1 MGGADPGDVQ
11 LVVDY
16 DKRVRALSDVVA
28 KDIAELYRMGEQLGE
43 GRFSTVHAGEAVN
56 TGKRFALKVVDNK
69 TLNDEENLEALEQE
83 VRILRMLE
91 HPYVVK
97 LKEVVMTNDATYMCM
112 ELLAGGE
119 LFGKIVEQGPYPEAP
134 AAVLFAKLVIGVEFL
149 HSKQVVH
156 RDLKPENVLFV
167 SGAGEQPTDIKIID
181 FGYAGIWT
189 ASAQLTGLCGT
200 PDYVS
205 PEVISWYDEEAAK
218 GRPYGKASDVWSMGV
233 LLYVLLSGCSPF
245 AAEEEEE
252 LLRLVEKAEF
262 SFPEKEWAKVSDS
275 AKDVVR
281 RCLVVNEAERVT
293 IAQLKQ
299 HDWCREAIQA
309 AELELQQSGA
319 LNPRGGKGGKGGK
332 GAAEAA
338 EERKPCCVLQ

>member
-1 MGGADPGDVQ
+1 
-11 LVVDY
+11 
-16 DKRVRALSDVVA
+16 
-28 KDIAELYRMGEQLGE
+28 
-43 GRFSTVHAGEAVN
+43 
-56 TGKRFALKVVDNK
+56 
-69 TLNDEENLEALEQE
+69 
-83 VRILRMLE
+83 
-91 HPYVVK
+91 
-97 LKEVVMTNDATYMCM
+97 
-112 ELLAGGE
+112 
-119 LFGKIVEQGPYPEAP
+119 
-134 AAVLFAKLVIGVEFL
+134 
-149 HSKQVVH
+149 
-156 RDLKPENVLFV
+156 
-167 SGAGEQPTDIKIID
+167 
-181 FGYAGIWT
+181 
-189 ASAQLTGLCGT
+189 
-200 PDYVS
+200 
-205 PEVISWYDEEAAK
+205 
-218 GRPYGKASDVWSMGV
+218 MGV

>member
-1 MGGADPGDVQ
+1 LVGRGKQASSGLPNARGASASALAPGLRTMGGADPGDVQ

-156 RDLKPENVLFV
+156 RDLKPENVLF
-167 SGAGEQPTDIKIID
+167 GAESPAPCHAAPSTRRQRKGSQ
-181 FGYAGIWT
+181 
-189 ASAQLTGLCGT
+189 AQCATGQH
-200 PDYVS
+200 
-205 PEVISWYDEEAAK
+205 
-218 GRPYGKASDVWSMGV
+218 
-233 LLYVLLSGCSPF
+233 
-245 AAEEEEE
+245 
-252 LLRLVEKAEF
+252 
-262 SFPEKEWAKVSDS
+262 
-275 AKDVVR
+275 VR
-281 RCLVVNEAERVT
+281 
-293 IAQLKQ
+293 
-299 HDWCREAIQA
+299 D
-309 AELELQQSGA
+309 
-319 LNPRGGKGGKGGK
+319 
-332 GAAEAA
+332 
-338 EERKPCCVLQ
+338 